1 MTKSTPHFHLRD
13 EARSTERRAP
23 LTPEDAKKLIEKGAE
38 ISVER
43 SVKRI
48 FPDEAYEQAGCTLVE
63 AESWKSAS
71 ADVTILG
78 LKELPADP
86 RDLPCPMIHFAHIYK
101 DQSGWQDEIARFE
114 RGGGVLYDLEYLTN
128 EQGRRVAAFGYWA
141 GWMGAAM
148 ALWRMGARVSGEAGP
163 EAGVSSFE
171 GREQVEAEIARH
183 LGNEGQNLKAVVIGA
198 KGRSGTGAV
207 ELLEK
212 FGVQTSKWDI
222 EETRNLDREAL
233 LSHDILVNC
242 VLMTGPGLQLLGPED
257 LKNTNLKMISDVSCD
272 PFSDFNPLPVY
283 KEPTSWEAPY
293 IELRDGLEL
302 TAIDNLPSMLPREA
316 SEDFSAQLLPTLLE
330 YPKGVAWKNALSSF
344 ENAKQRKARGESLQT
359 G

>member
-1 MTKSTPHFHLRD
+1 MKNSTPHFHLRD

-23 LTPEDAKKLIEKGAE
+23 LTPQDAEKLIGKGAK
-38 ISVER
+38 ITVER

-48 FPDEAYEQAGCTLVE
+48 FSDEAYKQAGCDLVQ
-63 AESWKSAS
+63 AESWKTAPSNM
-71 ADVTILG
+71 TILG

-86 RDLPCPMIHFAHIYK
+86 DKLPWAMIHFAHIYK
-101 DQSGWQDEIARFE
+101 DQSGWQNEIARFE
-114 RGGGVLYDLEYLTN
+114 RGGGLLYDLEYLTN
-128 EQGRRVAAFGYWA
+128 EEGRRVAAFGYWA

-148 ALWRMGARVSGEAGP
+148 ALWRMGARLSGGRGP

-171 GREQVEAEIARH
+171 GREQVEKEITHH
-183 LGNEGQNLKAVVIGA
+183 LEHEGKHLKAVVIGA
-198 KGRSGTGAV
+198 KGRSGAGAV

-242 VLMTGPGLQLLGPED
+242 VLMTGPGLRLLGLED
-257 LKNTNLKMISDVSCD
+257 LDKTNLKMISDVSCD

-283 KEPTSWEAPY
+283 KEPTSWETPY
-293 IELRDGLEL
+293 IELRDGIEL

-316 SEDFSAQLLPTLLE
+316 SEDFSAQLLPTLLS
-330 YPKGVAWKNALSSF
+330 YPDGTPWQ
-344 ENAKQRKARGESLQT
+344 NAKAVFDHHLKRAKSD
-359 G
+359 